1 MSDTNGP
8 PMIEIRGVTKH
19 FRQSTGVFSTPRL
32 VRAVDGVSM
41 SMK

>member
-1 MSDTNGP
+1 MSAP
-8 PMIEIRGVTKH
+8 IEIRGVTKH

-41 SMK
+41 SM